1 MNSDETLFGPG
12 PHGAEDADLWG
23 HEPENSLMVVTK
35 REEYCFLW
43 DRDCFPEL
51 AESLLDCGDRLGER
65 APSCTPAS
73 DEPDLGLTADHFRS
87 VLRELLSSIHQEL

>member
-35 REEYCFLW
+35 REE
-43 DRDCFPEL
+43 
-51 AESLLDCGDRLGER
+51 
-65 APSCTPAS
+65 
-73 DEPDLGLTADHFRS
+73 
-87 VLRELLSSIHQEL
+87 